1 MAFNP
6 TDPKAKTTRPQ
17 NTRKLLHQD
26 RRTVHEILRVI
37 QRRRRPRIS
46 LRLTL
51 YPKPHSSKQRRHH
64 TALSLKARWHPKRHS
79 TTSRSSNPTPRA
91 LERPPQHPN
100 GHAPPPRRNP
110 RLPPPRRWT
119 KPRGPPSA
127 MPPPTSRSAP
137 SSPPPDI
144 QSVGTGSQERRLC
157 DIDAAVERFV
167 LAQGVAEGW
176 IRWIPSPPGGWIVTL
191 RNLGRG
197 RDYRPSALV
206 KRYPSA
212 RRPQVRYWD

>member
-110 RLPPPRRWT
+110 RLPPPRRLRPARLHVHRASQHPHPLMGILPT
-119 KPRGPPSA
+119 NTAPPRPLNPRPDPTIAARTPRLRRVHDPRPGVPAERAGASLRAQSEIRARRSPRG
-127 MPPPTSRSAP
+127 
-137 SSPPPDI
+137 
-144 QSVGTGSQERRLC
+144 GG
-157 DIDAAVERFV
+157 F
-167 LAQGVAEGW
+167 EGA
-176 IRWIPSPPGGWIVTL
+176 G
-191 RNLGRG
+191 
-197 RDYRPSALV
+197 
-206 KRYPSA
+206 A
-212 RRPQVRYWD
+212 R